1 LKNVEYGFYLFDILI
16 PYYGL
21 MILIGL
27 IVGISVG
34 LLLCKREKKDIN
46 DFILLISFTGLGA
59 LIGAK
64 LLYLIVSL
72 PEIDINRFFT
82 DYKYFHAY
90 MQGGF
95 VFYGGVI
102 GGMISCYIGSKATK
116 IDIKEYLS
124 ISMPGIAFAHGFGRL
139 GCNLA
144 GCCYGIYY
152 DGPFSRIYEHSLFA
166 PNHVHLF
173 PVQVVEAI
181 FEFMIAF
188 ILLYVYFKI
197 TTRYDV
203 MTMIYLTSYSLI
215 RFILEFFRGD
225 AVRGFVGILST
236 SQVISLLILIVIIIC
251 CLKKTHVK

>member
-1 LKNVEYGFYLFDILI
+1 MKNVEYGFYLFDILI

-46 DFILLISFTGLGA
+46 DFILLISFAGLGA

-251 CLKKTHVK
+251 